1 MNLYTVHYSYPSKTG
16 WSMCFGLQVV
26 AQDAN
31 AAKASLMLTVPNAE
45 IWGVD
50 CVGPVDDY
58 ENDDSGFTSLEPLDL
73 N

>member
-26 AQDAN
+26 ANDESQ
-31 AAKASLMLTVPNAE
+31 AKQILLASCPNAE

-50 CVGPVDDY
+50 CVGPIDNDGNDVYDDVSV
-58 ENDDSGFTSLEPLDL
+58 N
-73 N
+73 